1 MNSSSVVIDLT
12 SDSEDD
18 KPGADLA
25 GPRQPAQPVPNRTSA
40 PPFREGVMAPPLLQ
54 PLGDNELKDLKGY
67 HDLLK
72 KRIDTDDPNI
82 RMIQHVLLFFT
93 DHRDVDDTQIIM
105 AETIFE
111 AIKKE
116 VPQPSQTDSHPSA
129 HPYHP
134 TPTYTTACNLG
145 MTFPLSSDAVS
156 EDAPRRVSRLHL
168 PRLEARVQAALEGKD
183 DTP

>member
-1 MNSSSVVIDLT
+1 
-12 SDSEDD
+12 
-18 KPGADLA
+18 
-25 GPRQPAQPVPNRTSA
+25 
-40 PPFREGVMAPPLLQ
+40 MAPPLLQ

-116 VPQPSQTDSHPSA
+116 VSQPSQ
-129 HPYHP
+129 P
-134 TPTYTTACNLG
+134 TPTHQPTLTT
-145 MTFPLSSDAVS
+145 PLPPIPQPAI
-156 EDAPRRVSRLHL
+156 
-168 PRLEARVQAALEGKD
+168 
-183 DTP
+183 